1 MKERERQT
9 IPLVEED
16 LSVDVRE
23 VETGRVRIRT
33 LVDEHVELARADL
46 ARDRVEVERVPVG
59 REVDEVPAVRE
70 EGDTLIV
77 PVVEEILVVEKR
89 LYLREELRL
98 TRRRTVEPFEAP
110 VTLRRTRAV
119 VERSETQDSEN
130 EEKRS

>member
-1 MKERERQT
+1 MKEPERQT

-16 LSVDVRE
+16 LSVEIRE

-59 REVDEVPAVRE
+59 REVDQVPAVRE

-98 TRRRTVEPFEAP
+98 IRRRTVEPFEAP

-130 EEKRS
+130 EEKTS